1 MPTLNAF
8 DNGDIRTTVI
18 IMRNRE
24 GKPGGVKDQC

>member
-24 GKPGGVKDQC
+24 GKPGGG